1 MTCFNSNLRM
11 IIKSECVAEDAV
23 ILVGI
28 SIKSLNEFLINVSLK
43 LLTRKSVSNIL
54 VYLQY
59 VKISRS
65 VKSAP

>member
-11 IIKSECVAEDAV
+11 IIKSEFVAEDAV